1 MRRPSRRPRHI
12 AHQLRHFSAPR
23 TLRGR
28 LSLVALTTAALL
40 MTVLTVAFNAVA
52 QQRLQ
57 HQADDELRTRAA
69 AVATT
74 IDTTGTT
81 VRVMESSHDDLLDT
95 NVWIYA
101 GPRLLEA
108 PPAPAGPLT
117 QVADRLAA
125 RGDRVCVTS
134 GSRRPFRLCAHPVGG
149 GRGEA
154 TVVTALNLSPYRS
167 SADTLLLG
175 SLALDAVMLASTY
188 ALTRLAVGR
197 ALRPVRAMTDQA
209 AQWSAVAS
217 AERFGGK
224 GHPAEL
230 TRLGTSLDSLL
241 DRIRTLLRHEQ
252 QLTGELSHE
261 LRTPL
266 SRIIAELDWW
276 RSRPRT
282 AEQTRATHEV
292 ISDAA
297 VSMRTIC
304 DTLLNDARESTVA
317 SPGSAEPL
325 TALRHLAE
333 STRPPRH
340 LTIVVDGSAPLVG
353 VSPALLDRI
362 ASPLLANAC
371 RYARARVTVHVY
383 ETSDGVRID
392 VTDDGPG
399 VPPPFVPHLFEPG
412 RRADPGD
419 GHAGAGLGLP
429 LARRLARSADGD
441 LRFDH
446 AHSPGARFVVS
457 LPTAGRGVDH
467 SPDPRRPP
475 LLHPPEP
482 VQQTAVVRAHPF
494 LDETPAVVEAEDVDQ
509 VEDDAFAIGG
519 QGADG

>member
-1 MRRPSRRPRHI
+1 MRGPSHAPRG
-12 AHQLRHFSAPR
+12 AARELLRLLTPR

-40 MTVLTVAFNAVA
+40 MAVLTLVFNAVA

-74 IDTTGTT
+74 VDTSGTT
-81 VRVMESSHDDLLDT
+81 VRVVESSHDNLLDT

-101 GPRLLEA
+101 GPHLLEA
-108 PPAPAGPLT
+108 PPGTASPLT
-117 QVADRLAA
+117 HVADRLASH
-125 RGDRVCVTS
+125 GDRLCVTTTS
-134 GSRRPFRLCAHPVGG
+134 HRPFRLCALPVAG
-149 GRGEA
+149 GRAEA
-154 TVVTALNLSPYRS
+154 TVITALDLSPYRS

-209 AQWSAVAS
+209 AQWGAVAS
-217 AERFGGK
+217 AERFGSE

-276 RSRPRT
+276 QSRPRT
-282 AEQTRATHEV
+282 ADQTRATHQV
-292 ISDAA
+292 ITDAA
-297 VSMRTIC
+297 RSMRTIC
-304 DTLLNDARESTVA
+304 DTLLDDVRDGATA
-317 SPGSAEPL
+317 TPGTADPL
-325 TALRHLAE
+325 IALRRLAE
-333 STRPPRH
+333 TSYPPAH
-340 LTIVVDGSAPLVG
+340 LTIAVEGSCPTVG
-353 VSPALLDRI
+353 VSPALLERI
-362 ASPLLANAC
+362 VSPLLANAC
-371 RYARARVTVHVY
+371 RYARTRVTVDLH
-383 ETSDGVRID
+383 EASDGVRID

-399 VPPPFVPHLFEPG
+399 VPLPFVPHLFEPG
-412 RRADPGD
+412 RRADTAD
-419 GHAGAGLGLP
+419 GHTGAGLGLP

-446 AHSPGARFVVS
+446 RNAAGARFVVS
-457 LPTAGRGVDH
+457 LPAG
-467 SPDPRRPP
+467 
-475 LLHPPEP
+475 
-482 VQQTAVVRAHPF
+482 
-494 LDETPAVVEAEDVDQ
+494 
-509 VEDDAFAIGG
+509 
-519 QGADG
+519 